1 MLIGM
6 SSVARRNR
14 DKGFTLI
21 ELLVVLT
28 IVGVL
33 AAVAVPVYLNQRRKA
48 VDVSLKADLKNTAM
62 VALQIADKGP
72 YPAYNPYNPGSWD
85 VAGLDANQRA
95 PWDAAGFKPTANN
108 TIHVWG
114 EPAPG
119 KWKLCAFNP
128 SASSARTYVTGMIY
142 DPEAGGM
149 QASLANCGGSG
160 WRRVTDWYEG
170 AI

>member
-1 MLIGM
+1 M
-6 SSVARRNR
+6 SRGLQSIRDRR
-14 DKGFTLI
+14 DQGFTLI
-21 ELLVVLT
+21 ELLVVII

-48 VDVSLKADLKNTAM
+48 VDASLKADLKNTAM
-62 VALQIADKGP
+62 VAMQIAEAGP
-72 YPAYNPYNPGSWD
+72 YPAYAPYNPGSWD
-85 VAGLDANQRA
+85 VAGLGANQRA
-95 PWDAAGFKPTANN
+95 PWDAAGFKPTGTN

-128 SASSARTYVTGMIY
+128 GASTAKTYNTGWVY
-142 DPEAGGM
+142 DPEGGGLTAGT
-149 QASLANCGGSG
+149 SNCGGAG
-160 WRRVTDWYEG
+160 WRRITDWYEG